1 MELEIKLDQGLKRQ
15 ETNFESQPKLN
26 SKATLLTLLHSTI
39 HNKTNSTATLKETVP
54 SWFFNDNQTY
64 QETWSLGKDG
74 FDPEIG

>member
-26 SKATLLTLLHSTI
+26 SKATLLTLLHSTV

-54 SWFFNDNQTY
+54 NWFFNDNQSY
-64 QETWSLGKDG
+64 SENLG
-74 FDPEIG
+74 FR

>member
-26 SKATLLTLLHSTI
+26 SKATLLTLLHSTV

-54 SWFFNDNQTY
+54 NCFFLTIIYLTRKPGVKVRMDLTRR
-64 QETWSLGKDG
+64 
-74 FDPEIG
+74 